1 MNTDK
6 KSYFADIVA
15 DNFYEI
21 RDNFKKGLKGKGY
34 KYDEDVL
41 SDAFISCNTA
51 LKDKYLTK
59 EEAVKYYWTAYI
71 NKLKSKSAKN
81 SNIVY
86 ISDISYNDDIFE
98 QYKDI
103 DVIDE
108 QYNEDVDILYNYI
121 MSKVEEKYGEYE
133 TRIFDLHICQG
144 VHTKELIKMGYTDV
158 NFEYLTKKI
167 KRYIKNHIINNKEIN
182 DQIILDILNK

>member
-1 MNTDK
+1 MNADK
-6 KSYFADIVA
+6 KSHFADIVA

-21 RDNFKKGLKGKGY
+21 RNNFKRGLKGKGY
-34 KYDEDVL
+34 EYDEDVL

-71 NKLKSKSAKN
+71 NNLKSKSAKN
-81 SNIVY
+81 SNTIY
-86 ISDISYNDDIFE
+86 ISDISYNDNIFE

-103 DVIDE
+103 DIMDE

-133 TRIFDLHICQG
+133 TRIFELHICQG
-144 VHTKELIKMGYTDV
+144 VHTKELIEMGYTDV

-167 KRYIKNHIINNKEIN
+167 KRYIKTHIIKN
-182 DQIILDILNK
+182 DSKVQELLYNIFN